1 MLSTRRHWVSY
12 PIIRP
17 DERPCDINGFFAG
30 FFRMKVGDK
39 LDHEIDVGFLRLE
52 WLLQFMNR
60 IHVLF
65 LT

>member
-1 MLSTRRHWVSY
+1 
-12 PIIRP
+12 
-17 DERPCDINGFFAG
+17 
-30 FFRMKVGDK
+30 MKVGDK